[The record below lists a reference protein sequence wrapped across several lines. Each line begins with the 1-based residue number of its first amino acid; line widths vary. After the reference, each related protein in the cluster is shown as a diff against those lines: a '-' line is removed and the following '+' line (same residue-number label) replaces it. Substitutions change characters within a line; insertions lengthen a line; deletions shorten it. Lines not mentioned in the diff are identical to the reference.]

1 MGNYYALLKVKLN
14 GDVDLD
20 TTLSIGE
27 LLVKDIQDLDCYP
40 NIWEVS
46 LESVGKENPVYL
58 DINPLL
64 NDE

>member
-27 LLVKDIQDLDCYP
+27 LLVKDIQDIFQ
-40 NIWEVS
+40 NIR
-46 LESVGKENPVYL
+46 
-58 DINPLL
+58 D
-64 NDE
+64 DEKSTPWAR